1 MLRDYG
7 RATFQV
13 EGGAVE
19 IRGSLIGGRFDIL
32 TDRSGMPLVIANNI
46 MTSDDDVAE
55 VQPCNLSDEPA
66 IVVHD
71 REEMM
76 VKGHVESGEVC
87 CSAHLVINTVR
98 PMETTLPQCIKCAV
112 CKRWVR
118 PEDMNDDCDGNMTF
132 ADLMHG
138 RTKRGIRF

>member
-1 MLRDYG
+1 MGNVNVTYLYSENAYIVVRWDLDAKEKGDPVGLRDYG

-19 IRGSLIGGRFDIL
+19 IRGSIIGGRFDIL

-66 IVVHD
+66 IVAMIA
-71 REEMM
+71 R
-76 VKGHVESGEVC
+76 
-87 CSAHLVINTVR
+87 R
-98 PMETTLPQCIKCAV
+98 
-112 CKRWVR
+112 
-118 PEDMNDDCDGNMTF
+118 
-132 ADLMHG
+132 
-138 RTKRGIRF
+138 